1 MSHPISI
8 IYISFLGLLNQIDIH
23 NLYVA
28 ISIFLV
34 IVSVPS
40 DPAPGANV
48 FTTTLP
54 SAYTA
59 GGVPASSGSVRISS
73 PIPIQ
78 TAAWWH
84 GQGVGIGMGGS
95 WPSMAILVPLQGFDH
110 CSNVA
115 RKGNL
120 INLGRHKILNRHSC
134 IKSQTEPKSPWMARN
149 PSARCPRPTPATRCQ
164 AETLKHS

>member
-1 MSHPISI
+1 M
-8 IYISFLGLLNQIDIH
+8 GLLNQIDIH

-95 WPSMAILVPLQGFDH
+95 WPSMAILVPLQGFDQR
-110 CSNVA
+110 SNFEIGISA
-115 RKGNL
+115 SNPKQ
-120 INLGRHKILNRHSC
+120 NRSHHGWQE
-134 IKSQTEPKSPWMARN
+134 I
-149 PSARCPRPTPATRCQ
+149 PAPGAPDLHQLHDAKLRR
-164 AETLKHS
+164 